1 MPEWVDHILDQ
12 EKKKRKIPL
21 EIKAIGN
28 NYYLYHST
36 TKWVKGK
43 HKRQKVSTYLGKIT
57 KDGLVERK
65 SLKAIARTVFEYGN
79 ARLLHELSAEIIPSL
94 KDAFPD
100 EADELLAMAITQ
112 VIRQTPIRLMKTRWE
127 KLYLSQDIHAAL
139 SPHSVSETLRRVGM
153 DWAAQ
158 KTFFDTL
165 LTSSKYLIY
174 DLSSL
179 FSYSENLT
187 LAEKGHNADHLF
199 LKQVNF
205 ALFFAADK
213 KLPVML
219 KPMPGSVRDIKALKA
234 ALAEFDIS
242 SSITILDRGFSSNTI
257 PELLREKN
265 VKFIIPLKRNSRLIN
280 YTLKKNQSF
289 IYRNRGIHWARTR
302 VRSAFLYVYE
312 DVKLRAEEETTFI
325 EMITDGQRTQT
336 DLERER
342 ARFGTIALLS
352 NIKEEGE
359 TVYLLL
365 KEREDVELAF
375 DAMKNELENDKIYLS
390 NDDAVRGYF
399 FISFLSLYL
408 YFRVLELLRRHQ
420 LIGKISVN
428 ELLFELSK
436 IYLVR
441 YDDNR
446 VLLSEVP
453 KKAERFEE
461 MFDIKLFPKSLR
473 S

>member
-302 VRSAFLYVYE
+302 VRGAFLYVYE
-312 DVKLRAEEETTFI
+312 DVKLRAEEEITFI